1 MSDAWSHLRDFT
13 SARLALGR
21 TGNSL
26 PTSRVLEFQLAH
38 ARAQDAV
45 HRPFLPCE
53 IADAIGTPSIAIAT
67 RAADRQTYL
76 LDPDSGRTLSD
87 AARARLQPGRFD
99 AVLVIADGLSATAVH
114 AHGAALARLIFAR
127 LPQLNWSPTVIVTN
141 GRVAI
146 GDEIAEALGA
156 QIAVVMI
163 GERPGL
169 TAADSL
175 GLYITY
181 APRPGV
187 TKDSARNCISNIR
200 PDGLPLADAVHRLA
214 WLIGECRRL
223 HLSGITI
230 KEDAT
235 TASAM
240 NVTLR

>member
-87 AARARLQPGRFD
+87 AARARLQRGNSTPF
-99 AVLVIADGLSATAVH
+99 SS
-114 AHGAALARLIFAR
+114 
-127 LPQLNWSPTVIVTN
+127 SPTDF
-141 GRVAI
+141 RR
-146 GDEIAEALGA
+146 
-156 QIAVVMI
+156 QRFM
-163 GERPGL
+163 R
-169 TAADSL
+169 TA
-175 GLYITY
+175 
-181 APRPGV
+181 
-187 TKDSARNCISNIR
+187 
-200 PDGLPLADAVHRLA
+200 
-214 WLIGECRRL
+214 RRWR
-223 HLSGITI
+223 G
-230 KEDAT
+230 
-235 TASAM
+235 
-240 NVTLR
+240 

>member
-1 MSDAWSHLRDFT
+1 MSDAWSHLRAFT

-45 HRPFLPCE
+45 HCPF
-53 IADAIGTPSIAIAT
+53 DATAIARALDVSTIELTT
-67 RAADRQTYL
+67 RAAERHVYL
-76 LDPDSGRTLSD
+76 MNPDAGRTLSD
-87 AARARLQPGRFD
+87 ASRRILTRKKYD
-99 AVLVIADGLSATAVH
+99 AALVIADGLSATAVH
-114 AHGAALARLIFAR
+114 AHGAALAKLIFAA
-127 LPQLNWSPTVIVTN
+127 LPKLAWSPTSIVTH

-146 GDEIAEALGA
+146 GDEIADALGA
-156 QIAVVMI
+156 PLVVVMI

-187 TKDSARNCISNIR
+187 TKDANRNCISNIR
-200 PDGLPLADAVHRLA
+200 PGGLPLAEAAHRLA

-223 HLSGITI
+223 QLTGTAI
-230 KEDAT
+230 KEDAPEI
-235 TASAM
+235 
-240 NVTLR
+240 RRI

>member
-1 MSDAWSHLRDFT
+1 MRDAWSHLRDFT

-45 HRPFLPCE
+45 HRRFIPSE
-53 IADAIGTPSIAIAT
+53 IADAIGTPSISVAT

-87 AARARLQPGRFD
+87 AARASLQRGTFD
-99 AVLVIADGLSATAVH
+99 AVLVIADGLSAAAVH
-114 AHGAALARLIFAR
+114 AHGAALAQSIFAA
-127 LPQLNWSPTVIVTN
+127 LPQLNWSPTILVTN

-156 QIAVVMI
+156 ETAVVMI

-187 TKDSARNCISNIR
+187 TKDSSRNCISNIR
-200 PDGLPLADAVHRLA
+200 PGGLPLADAAHRLA
-214 WLIGECRRL
+214 WL
-223 HLSGITI
+223 
-230 KEDAT
+230 
-235 TASAM
+235 
-240 NVTLR
+240 

>member
-1 MSDAWSHLRDFT
+1 MSDTWSHLRDFT

-45 HRPFLPCE
+45 HCPFLASE
-53 IADAIGTPSIAIAT
+53 IADAIGTPSISIET

-76 LDPDSGRTLSD
+76 LDPNSGRTLSA
-87 AARARLQPGRFD
+87 AARAALLRGTFD

-114 AHGAALARLIFAR
+114 AHGAPLARSIFAA
-127 LPQLNWSPTVIVTN
+127 LPQLKWSPTVIVTN

-146 GDEIAEALGA
+146 GDEIAEAVGA
-156 QIAVVMI
+156 AIAVVMI

-181 APRPGV
+181 APKPGV

-200 PDGLPLADAVHRLA
+200 PGGLPLADAVHRLA
-214 WLIGECRRL
+214 WLIAECRRL
-223 HLSGITI
+223 GLSGVAI

-235 TASAM
+235 ASLTSAE
-240 NVTLR
+240 NR

>member
-1 MSDAWSHLRDFT
+1 MNDAWAQLRDFT

-45 HRPFLPCE
+45 HRPFVPSE
-53 IADAIGTPSIAIAT
+53 IADAIGTPSISIAT

-87 AARARLQPGRFD
+87 AARATLHRGAFD

-114 AHGAALARLIFAR
+114 AHGAALAKMIFAA
-127 LPQLNWSPTVIVTN
+127 LPQLDWSPTVIVTN

-156 QIAVVMI
+156 KLAVVMI

-181 APRPGV
+181 APRPGI
-187 TKDSARNCISNIR
+187 TKDAARNCISNVR
-200 PDGLPLADAVHRLA
+200 PGGLPLADAVHRLA
-214 WLIGECRRL
+214 WLIAECRN
-223 HLSGITI
+223 
-230 KEDAT
+230 
-235 TASAM
+235 SA
-240 NVTLR
+240 

>member
-1 MSDAWSHLRDFT
+1 MTDAWSHLRDFT

-45 HRPFLPCE
+45 HRPFLPSA
-53 IADAIGTPSIAIAT
+53 IADAIGAPSISVAT

-87 AARARLQPGRFD
+87 AARDTLQRGTFD

-114 AHGAALARLIFAR
+114 AHGAALARLIFAA
-127 LPQLNWSPTVIVTN
+127 LPHLNWSPTVIVTN

-156 QIAVVMI
+156 KIAVVMI

-181 APRPGV
+181 APEPGV
-187 TKDSARNCISNIR
+187 TKDASRNCISNVR
-200 PDGLPLADAVHRLA
+200 PGGLALADAVHRLS

-223 HLSGITI
+223 KLSGVAV

-235 TASAM
+235 TSLTSPT
-240 NVTLR
+240 NL

>member
-45 HRPFLPCE
+45 HRPFMSSE
-53 IADAIGTPSIAIAT
+53 IADAIGTASISIAT

-76 LDPDSGRTLSD
+76 LDPNSGRTLSD
-87 AARARLQPGRFD
+87 AARAALLRGTFD
-99 AVLVIADGLSATAVH
+99 AVLVVADGLSATAVH
-114 AHGAALARLIFAR
+114 AHGAALARSIFAA
-127 LPQLNWSPTVIVTN
+127 LPQLKWSPTIIVTN

-146 GDEIAEALGA
+146 GDEVAEALGA
-156 QIAVVMI
+156 KIAVVMI

-181 APRPGV
+181 APKPGV
-187 TKDSARNCISNIR
+187 TKDSARNCISNVR
-200 PDGLPLADAVHRLA
+200 PGGLPLADAVHRLA
-214 WLIGECRRL
+214 WLIAECRRL
-223 HLSGITI
+223 RLSGVAI
-230 KEDAT
+230 KEDAAT
-235 TASAM
+235 SLTSPT
-240 NVTLR
+240 NL